1 MASYDFNSFVH
12 NFINQHKSN
21 IMKFTSRSYMKPTPA
36 NLRHLGDGLLGV
48 SATITAAA
56 ISAGNDTLA
65 YIALG
70 IGVLGKFLTNFFED
84 NE

>member
-1 MASYDFNSFVH
+1 
-12 NFINQHKSN
+12 
-21 IMKFTSRSYMKPTPA
+21 MKFTSRSYMKPTPK

-56 ISAGNDTLA
+56 ITGGNDLLA

-70 IGVLGKFLTNFFED
+70 VGVIGRFLTDFFED
-84 NE
+84 TTS